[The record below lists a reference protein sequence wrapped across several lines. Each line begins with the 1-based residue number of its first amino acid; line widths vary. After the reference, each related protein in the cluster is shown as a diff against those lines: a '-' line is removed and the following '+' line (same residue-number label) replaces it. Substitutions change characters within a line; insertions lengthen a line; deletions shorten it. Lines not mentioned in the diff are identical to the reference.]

1 MRFVF
6 SILLLYCASQV
17 SAQGISKPLD
27 TNYLEDQFYVGI
39 TYNFVRNKPNDI
51 TQRNLSYGLQ
61 GGLVRDFPI
70 NRSRTRAFG
79 LGLGYAVNSY
89 YSNMKAEE
97 INGVITYSPVGSNV
111 DLKRSKIEN
120 HLIELPI
127 EYRWRNS
134 TLEEYKFWRIYTG
147 VKLGYVFASR
157 SKFVTESE
165 KISFSN
171 GDVRQFQYGLT
182 FSFGWNTFN
191 AHVYYALSSIFKDD
205 ITIDGEPIEMKPLR
219 VGFIF
224 YIL

>member
-1 MRFVF
+1 MRIFI
-6 SILLLYCASQV
+6 SLLFLCCFEGGI
-17 SAQGISKPLD
+17 AQGTSEPD
-27 TNYLEDQFYVGI
+27 TKYLEDQFYVGV
-39 TYNFVRNKPNDI
+39 TYNFIRNKPNDI

-61 GGLVRDFPI
+61 GGFIKDIPI
-70 NRSRTRAFG
+70 SSSRRRA
-79 LGLGYAVNSY
+79 LGMGIGYAVNSY
-89 YSNMKAEE
+89 YSNMQAIKVDG
-97 INGVITYSPVGSNV
+97 IITYSEV
-111 DLKRSKIEN
+111 DNNINLKRSKLEN

-134 TLEEYKFWRIYTG
+134 NPEEYKFWRVYTG

-157 SKFVTESE
+157 SKYVSDIE

-191 AHVYYALSSIFKDD
+191 AHVYYSLSNLFEDN
-205 ITIDGEPIEMKPLR
+205 ITFDGELIEIKPLR
-219 VGFIF
+219 VGFVF

>member
-1 MRFVF
+1 MRIFISLF
-6 SILLLYCASQV
+6 FLCFFAGGL
-17 SAQGISKPLD
+17 AQGTSAPD
-27 TNYLEDQFYVGI
+27 TEYLEDQFYVGV
-39 TYNFVRNKPNDI
+39 TYNFIRNKPNDI

-61 GGLVRDFPI
+61 GGFIKDMPLNP
-70 NRSRTRAFG
+70 SRTRA
-79 LGLGYAVNSY
+79 LGIGFGYAVNSY
-89 YSNMKAEE
+89 YSNMQAIKTEGT
-97 INGVITYSPVGSNV
+97 INYSQV
-111 DLKRSKIEN
+111 DNNINLKRSKLEN

-134 TLEEYKFWRIYTG
+134 NPEEYKFWRIYTG

-157 SKFVTESE
+157 SKYVSDIE

-191 AHVYYALSSIFKDD
+191 AHVYYSLSNLFEDN
-205 ITIDGEPIEMKPLR
+205 ITFDGELIEIKPLR
-219 VGFIF
+219 VGFVF